1 MTQVAAKQ
9 EASERA
15 VVMGMPI
22 DIDPLDAL
30 LQVIR
35 ITAGEVEYCTNQ
47 VWSLEPDAAIVRD
60 VEETMREAHGHHAES
75 YEERKQ
81 SSTMSLHVWIKARQD
96 AMDRLARY
104 CKMAIDCGIAER
116 QVQLAEN
123 LGSSIGRLIS
133 AVLGDMALTPAQ
145 AERAPEVVRHHML
158 QLTQGEA

>member
-1 MTQVAAKQ
+1 
-9 EASERA
+9 
-15 VVMGMPI
+15 
-22 DIDPLDAL
+22 
-30 LQVIR
+30 
-35 ITAGEVEYCTNQ
+35 
-47 VWSLEPDAAIVRD
+47 
-60 VEETMREAHGHHAES
+60 MREAHGHHAES